1 MIDLQKS
8 KIEAEALAKL
18 RKEQFYRETLA
29 QELAVMIDEHFKS
42 KEPLREV
49 IPQFV
54 VALKDL
60 VNTSCE
66 IFYYLEGVEP
76 KEAETEKT
84 PAEVLEI
91 INKKPIFSDRFVE
104 SAKKITEPKATEKA
118 QPDTDVPMEYT
129 NDAPVWVY
137 HDGPVE
143 KYHTIAEEIAGE
155 KKNSTE
161 PKTESTAA
169 EPKKRIPSKDIIS
182 DEELDRH
189 YFKEGLSI
197 PVIASMFK
205 VGASGLYK
213 RIEQMKADRKK
224 IEKECA
230 R

>member
-8 KIEAEALAKL
+8 VIEAEALAKL

-66 IFYYLEGVEP
+66 IFYYLEGVEQ
-76 KEAETEKT
+76 AE
-84 PAEVLEI
+84 
-91 INKKPIFSDRFVE
+91 
-104 SAKKITEPKATEKA
+104 ITA
-118 QPDTDVPMEYT
+118 
-129 NDAPVWVY
+129 
-137 HDGPVE
+137 
-143 KYHTIAEEIAGE
+143 AEEAL
-155 KKNSTE
+155 STAAEEAPSTAAEPEE
-161 PKTESTAA
+161 PKTA

-230 R
+230 RQ